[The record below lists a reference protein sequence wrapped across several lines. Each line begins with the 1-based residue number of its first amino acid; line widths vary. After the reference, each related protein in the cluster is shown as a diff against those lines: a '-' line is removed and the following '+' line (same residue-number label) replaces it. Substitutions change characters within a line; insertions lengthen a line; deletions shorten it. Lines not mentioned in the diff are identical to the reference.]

1 MQKDPVEREA
11 EGDCRGREGNGLL
24 SPDGI
29 SSGQRLTPHPGERR
43 EDVRLGAGSR
53 HFCAHG
59 GGLG

>member
-1 MQKDPVEREA
+1 MQKDLVEREA

-43 EDVRLGAGSR
+43 EEVNDTNTQSG
-53 HFCAHG
+53 
-59 GGLG
+59 